1 MKTKAFYLVQEI
13 GDIKTVDEEITK
25 KAYKSIMQ
33 GLEKSIEENKYNE
46 DYFFNKKEVEFES
59 ETRTTK
65 SITYTIN
72 ATHTTLYK
80 VECKKGYQFK

>member
-1 MKTKAFYLVQEI
+1 
-13 GDIKTVDEEITK
+13 
-25 KAYKSIMQ
+25 MQ

-80 VECKKGYQFK
+80 VECKKGYVFD